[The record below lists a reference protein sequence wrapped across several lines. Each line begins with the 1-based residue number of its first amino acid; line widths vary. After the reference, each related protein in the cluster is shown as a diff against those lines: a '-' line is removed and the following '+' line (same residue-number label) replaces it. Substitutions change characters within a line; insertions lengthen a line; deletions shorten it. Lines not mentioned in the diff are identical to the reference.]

1 MSVDSVEGSDCAA
14 CREEWR
20 VWLCDLV
27 TGSIHRTIDFV
38 QASFEPIADQ
48 PGRGSIVF
56 HREGI
61 AMRDMYP
68 HQTMIVFERLINSRT
83 PIPSNIDGAVPDAV
97 SDFIGIVETF
107 SMGLDGLVTL
117 GLSEI
122 DRYFDYRLIR
132 HTFSYEDEEQTG
144 ILGGL
149 FQYGTNYSTIDPDPN
164 SINLRPFV
172 YPSSITRDRT
182 YAHGERKN
190 LGETIRQLTN
200 IIDGPSYYTTGFRL
214 GETWLP
220 SIITYDDFTP
230 QVIDVSVAT
239 FDLGQMS
246 DVSLE
251 LDGNEQA
258 LLVDA
263 LGADRNM
270 DGTPMIRTA
279 SAFAL
284 NFPQYHEAISFPDVR
299 NNTTLIEHAS
309 GHLQTHRDLS
319 PRLSFTVPNILD
331 HPDSRV
337 ILPGVTRCTIRIPGR
352 YMSVLGFFDEDEPF
366 IITRVGYSVGPGQ
379 RTSAVI
385 EVASTL
391 VARKVISPEEGS
403 QPLRDCEEC

>member
-1 MSVDSVEGSDCAA
+1 M
-14 CREEWR
+14 
-20 VWLCDLV
+20 WLCDLV

-68 HQTMIVFERLINSRT
+68 HQTMIVFERLINART

-132 HTFSYEDEEQTG
+132 HTLTYNDIEQTDL
-144 ILGGL
+144 LGRL
-149 FQYGTNYSTIDPDPN
+149 FRYGTNYSTVDPDPN

-190 LGETIRQLTN
+190 LGEAIRQLTN

-214 GETWLP
+214 GETWIP
-220 SIITYDDFTP
+220 SIITYDDSTP
-230 QVIDVSVAT
+230 QVIDKSIAT

-251 LDGNEQA
+251 LDGNDQA

-279 SAFAL
+279 AGALL
-284 NFPQYHEAISFPDVR
+284 NFPQYHEAIAFPDVT
-299 NNTTLIEHAS
+299 NNSTLDEHAL
-309 GHLQTHRDLS
+309 GHLLSHRDLS
-319 PRLSFTVPNILD
+319 PRLSFTVPNILE
-331 HPDSRV
+331 HPDSQV
-337 ILPGVTRCTIRIPGR
+337 ILPGATRCTIRIPGR

-366 IITRVGYSVGPGQ
+366 IVTRVGYSVGPDQ

-391 VARKVISPEEGS
+391 VTPKVISAEEVS